1 MKDSFVDET
10 KSLARNLVVLSKQ
23 VRCVFG
29 NYAGEHLSPD
39 LSREEH
45 RMVGY
50 ICHFPGCISAD
61 LVKEFHLVRST
72 ISAMVNSLVEKGF
85 VRLESS
91 SDDRRKV
98 HLYPTDLAL
107 EQEKMAEEV
116 FKSFDDLMESGVTEQ
131 ERHIFL
137 EVCRKIEKNAKE
149 VK

>member
-1 MKDSFVDET
+1 MKDSFVDEN

-29 NYAGEHLSPD
+29 NFAGEHLSHD

-72 ISAMVNSLVEKGF
+72 VSAMVNSLVEKGF
-85 VRLESS
+85 LRLENSS
-91 SDDRRKV
+91 KDKRKV
-98 HLYPTDLAL
+98 HLFPTELAL
-107 EQEKMAEEV
+107 EQEKKAEEV
-116 FKSFDDLMESGVTEQ
+116 FEWFDGLMESGVTED
-131 ERHIFL
+131 ERKTFL